1 MAGFTGGINA
11 FKIGTSEVLPLCRVN
26 HAPLLV
32 VLLAGMFISCQV
44 PVHRQTRFA
53 MSTTLT
59 VLVSSS
65 REPNWQEL
73 FDFVDQKAGQF
84 DHRRSQGA
92 VGRVNRTGEVSVPGE
107 VLAVL
112 QTAQAVAAASGGAF
126 DPTVLALTELWSFDT
141 GGRLPTASQ
150 IEQARSK
157 VDFSKVSIDPGGQV
171 VLAEGVRFDLGGI
184 AKGAVVDLTAD
195 YLIARGYEEFLI
207 DAGGDILVSG
217 LKQGR
222 TQWRIAIRHPRDGEA
237 VLGVLTLGQNGR
249 RIAVVT
255 SGDYERYFE
264 QEGERY
270 HHILDAR
277 SGYPAR
283 TLVSVTV
290 IASTCALADALS
302 TAVFVL
308 GPEAGLELL
317 AQFPE
322 TEGLLIAERDGGLV
336 SWKTDGFPGEL
347 DSLELE

>member
-1 MAGFTGGINA
+1 MSSANEVSLLRRALPAVLIVILLGG
-11 FKIGTSEVLPLCRVN
+11 T
-26 HAPLLV
+26 LL
-32 VLLAGMFISCQV
+32 SCQV

-73 FDFVDQKAGQF
+73 FDFADQKAGQF
-84 DHRRSQGA
+84 DHRRSEGA
-92 VGRVNRTGEVSVPGE
+92 VGRVNRAGQGSLPGE

-112 QTAQAVAAASGGAF
+112 QTAQAVAVASGGAF

-141 GGRLPTASQ
+141 GGTLPSASQ

-157 VDFSKVSIDPGGQV
+157 VDSSKVSIDPDGQV

-195 YLIARGYEEFLI
+195 YLIARGYQDFLI

-222 TQWRIAIRHPRDGEA
+222 TQWHIAIRHPRDSEA
-237 VLGVLTLGQNGR
+237 VLGVLTLGQNDR

-283 TLVSVTV
+283 MLVSVN
-290 IASTCALADALS
+290 
-302 TAVFVL
+302 
-308 GPEAGLELL
+308 
-317 AQFPE
+317 
-322 TEGLLIAERDGGLV
+322 
-336 SWKTDGFPGEL
+336 
-347 DSLELE
+347 